1 MRGLWSRVEELLR
14 ASHADT
20 HGDCFKGFTMA
31 SITNRDQSTP
41 RAEPQLTGVSHH
53 RGFRRLWGWL
63 WRATPTA
70 ATVGALALLAFWGHR
85 HDWTVPKFSSLVGKN
100 DRSADDWCK
109 EHNVPGSQCIE
120 CKAGLWP
127 IGKDYGWCSEHG
139 IADCPLH
146 HPDVAQSILPPKV
159 TSEDFDRAARA
170 LALMPRPENNSRCR
184 LYRRRIQFASVEAV
198 EKVGLDIDLVRQ
210 RPLIEAVAANG
221 EVIYDET
228 RMAHLSS
235 RVPGTIWHVDRKI
248 GEHVAK
254 GDLLALVDSAEVGRA
269 KSEFLK
275 SIADARLKQKTV
287 ERMRRSSAAVPER
300 TLMESET
307 ASQEA
312 RIRLQA
318 AQQTLVNLGLAVRAE
333 NFANLET
340 DEIARQIQF
349 LGVKPTELPATDTLP
364 GTSNLIPIR
373 SSLDGIVVNRHVVEG
388 EVVDTK
394 AALFTIADTSH
405 LWLTLSVRQEEAKYL
420 RVGQS
425 ALFRPSDSKDE
436 PEIHG
441 ALSWISTAADEQTR
455 TVKVRVDLP
464 NADGRLK
471 ANTFGTGRIVLREE
485 PKAIVVPSEAVHWD
499 GSCFVVFVRDKHY
512 PQPNAPKFFHV
523 RSVRPG
529 VKQGDS
535 TEIIAGLLPGEV
547 IATKNSVVLE
557 SQLLKSNLGAG
568 CACCEGH

>member
-1 MRGLWSRVEELLR
+1 MPIPHEDR
-14 ASHADT
+14 
-20 HGDCFKGFTMA
+20 CKGFKMA
-31 SITNRDQSTP
+31 SITNREQSTP
-41 RAEPQLTGVSHH
+41 RSEPRPSGVSHD
-53 RGFRRLWGWL
+53 RGWGAAWQRL
-63 WRATPTA
+63 RYATPTV
-70 ATVGALALLAFWGHR
+70 ATVGVLALVAFWGHR
-85 HDWTVPKFSSLVGKN
+85 HDWSVPKFSALVGKR
-100 DRSADDWCK
+100 DTPADDWCK
-109 EHNVPGSQCIE
+109 EHNVPESACIE

-127 IGKDYGWCSEHG
+127 SGKDYGWCKEHG

-146 HPDVAQSILPPKV
+146 HPDVAQSTLPPQI

-170 LALMPRPENNSRCR
+170 LALLPRPENNSRCR
-184 LYRRRIQFASVEAV
+184 LYRRRIQFASLEAV

-210 RPLIEAVAANG
+210 RPIIEAVLANG
-221 EVIYDET
+221 EVVYDET

-235 RVPGTIWHVDRKI
+235 RLPGTIWHVARKV
-248 GEHVAK
+248 GEHVSK
-254 GDLLALVDSAEVGRA
+254 GDLLALVDSVEVGRA

-275 SIADARLKQKTV
+275 SIADARLKQNIV
-287 ERMRRSSAAVPER
+287 DRIRPLYHRGAIPER

-307 ASQEA
+307 ANQEA

-333 NFANLET
+333 DFANLGT
-340 DEIARQIQF
+340 DEIAQRIQL
-349 LGVKPTELPATDTLP
+349 LGVNPNELPGDQNALSS
-364 GTSNLIPIR
+364 SNLMPIR
-373 SSLDGIVVNRHVVEG
+373 SSLDGLVVNRHVVEG

-394 AALFTIADTSH
+394 TVLFTIADTNR
-405 LWLTLSVRQEEAKYL
+405 LWLTLNVRQEDARYL
-420 RVGQS
+420 RVGQP
-425 ALFRPSDSKDE
+425 ALFRPSDSKHD
-436 PEIHG
+436 PEIRG
-441 ALSWISTAADEQTR
+441 ALSWISTAADEKTR
-455 TVKVRVDLP
+455 TVQVRVDLP

-471 ANTFGTGRIVLREE
+471 ANTFGTGRVVLREE

-512 PQPNAPKFFHV
+512 REPTAPKFFHV

-547 IATKNSVVLE
+547 VATKNSVVLE
-557 SQLLKSNLGAG
+557 AQLLKSNLGAG